1 MALGVAARSPRFHRA
16 WWIVIITFLTLISA
30 AAFRSTTG
38 VMLMPL
44 EMEFGWTRS
53 LTSGAVSLNLLMYGL
68 TAPFAATLIE
78 RFSLRRVVT
87 FALLIVSLGTFL
99 TTKMTAG
106 WQLYVLWGLF
116 VGFGTGCL
124 ALVFGAAVANRWF
137 VKNRGLVT
145 GIFSAG
151 YATGSM
157 IFLPTMTWMINHH
170 GWRWAS
176 VTISSFA
183 LILSVVVALFMR
195 DRPSDVGLLPYGASK
210 EPEVGPKAPA
220 TARGAIEVL
229 MTSLRHPAFWVLG
242 FTFFVCGWSTNGL
255 IGTHFIPAAHDH
267 GMPANTAASLLA
279 VVGIFDL
286 IGTIASGWLTDRV
299 SSMWLLVFYYGLRGL
314 ALLSVPVL
322 LGPTVKPPL
331 LFFIVFYGL
340 DWIATVPPTVQ
351 LCREYFGL
359 ARSGVVYGWVFASH
373 MIGASIAASF
383 AGWIRVS
390 HGTYTI
396 AWYTAAALC
405 IIAAGSMFL
414 LKKIP
419 TLAQQEPINP

>member
-1 MALGVAARSPRFHRA
+1 MRSRLKSIHRA
-16 WWIVIITFLTLISA
+16 WWIVAITFLTLISA

-38 VMLMPL
+38 VMLVPL
-44 EMEFGWTRS
+44 ETEFGWSRS
-53 LTSGAVSLNLLMYGL
+53 LTSGAVALNLLMYGL

-78 RFSLRRVVT
+78 RFSMRRVVSL
-87 FALLIVSLGTFL
+87 ALLLVSTGLLL
-99 TTKMTAG
+99 TTVMTAG
-106 WQLYVLWGLF
+106 WQLVVLWGLF

-137 VKNRGLVT
+137 VKNRGLIT

-157 IFLPTMTWMINHH
+157 IFLPLLTYMISNH
-170 GWRWAS
+170 GWRSAS
-176 VTISSFA
+176 ITVAAFA
-183 LILSVVVALFMR
+183 AILSPLVYLFLR
-195 DRPSDVGLLPYGASK
+195 DRPSDVGLFPYGATE
-210 EPEVGPKAPA
+210 EPEMGPAVPA
-220 TARGAIEVL
+220 TARGALEVL
-229 MTSLRHPAFWVLG
+229 VTSMRHPAFWVLA

-267 GMPANTAASLLA
+267 GMPATTAASLLA

-286 IGTIASGWLTDRV
+286 IGTIGSGWLTDKV
-299 SSMWLLVFYYGLRGL
+299 SSMWLLVFFYGMRGL
-314 ALLSVPVL
+314 ALLTVPIV
-322 LGPTVKPPL
+322 LGPHVKPPL

-373 MIGASIAASF
+373 MIGAAIAASF
-383 AGWIRVS
+383 AGWIRTS
-390 HGTYTI
+390 KGDYEI
-396 AWYTAAALC
+396 AWYTAAVLC
-405 IIAAGSMFL
+405 LIAASSLFL

-419 TLAQQEPINP
+419 TLKQREELSVK